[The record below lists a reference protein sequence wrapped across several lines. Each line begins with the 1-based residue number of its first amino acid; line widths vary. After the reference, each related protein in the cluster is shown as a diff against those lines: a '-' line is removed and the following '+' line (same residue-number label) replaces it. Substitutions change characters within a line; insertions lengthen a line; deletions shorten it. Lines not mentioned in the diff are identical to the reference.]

1 MLGRAFQATIPV
13 MIGYV
18 PLGAA
23 FGLLFADLGH
33 PWWLATMMSIV
44 VYAGSAQFLAVG
56 LLGAGTGLAEIAVAT
71 LILNARHA
79 FFGVSLLEKWRPVGR
94 LKKAYLVFGL
104 TDETFALISG
114 MKPPE
119 GVEETD
125 FHLAITAFNQTAWVV
140 GSTVGAALGQAVPFD
155 TTGMDFALTA
165 LFVVLVVEQ
174 LRDARTWL
182 PAVMALLVGLGMLS
196 LMGGSNMLLV
206 SIGLSL
212 MLLYAAGRKRG
223 WA

>member
-18 PLGAA
+18 PLGMA
-23 FGLLFADLGH
+23 FGLLFAGLGN
-33 PWWLATMMSIV
+33 PWWLATTMSV
-44 VYAGSAQFLAVG
+44 FVYAGSAQFLSVG
-56 LLGAGTGLAEIAVAT
+56 LLGAGAGFAEIAVAT

-79 FFGVSLLEKWRPVGR
+79 FFGVSLLEKWRGVPA
-94 LKKAYLVFGL
+94 LKKFYLVFAL
-104 TDETFALISG
+104 TDETYALISG

-119 GVEETD
+119 GARETD
-125 FHLAITAFNQTAWVV
+125 FHLAIAAFNQTAWIT
-140 GSTVGAALGQAVPFD
+140 GSTLGAAIGQAAPFD

-165 LFVVLVVEQ
+165 LFVVLVIEQ
-174 LRDARTWL
+174 LRDARAWL
-182 PAVMALLVGLGMLS
+182 PAIMALLVGLGVLS
-196 LMGGSNMLLV
+196 VMGGGNMLLA

-212 MLLYAAGRKRG
+212 LLLYATGRKRG